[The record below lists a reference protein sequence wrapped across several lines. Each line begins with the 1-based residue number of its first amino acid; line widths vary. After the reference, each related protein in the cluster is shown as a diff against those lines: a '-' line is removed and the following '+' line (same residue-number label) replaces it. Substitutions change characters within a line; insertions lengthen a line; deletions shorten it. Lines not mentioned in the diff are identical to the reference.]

1 MKNSE
6 FKESLQAISK
16 DYDLYSKE
24 KDKQSL
30 FYLEQMIDLL
40 YNELSYEVYNKLIL
54 HDLVYNDL
62 KKNLLLI
69 ANDLIEYSY
78 KVAQNLKVPFDEL
91 INMST
96 TNKYID
102 LDNLTSLYNKFSKEV
117 DAKFN
122 IQGKIVALVNANVNT
137 FFTKLTSRIVINN
150 KAIINTV
157 GVRYRDIFITEM
169 VKNVLGKKETFLY
182 FYKKFI
188 DDIVREIY
196 EQKDEIRNKNMDL
209 LINTAYLYLK
219 EKEYININKYIDNNT
234 KLINEVFDLMMK
246 DLKKVKA
253 VKDNV
258 KEPIKVKDYFMGFNN
273 TMCVKITNVFDEMN
287 LIVTLEKDEINSKI
301 KQFNDLITHVFEI
314 DLVFDKQFSDY
325 RKAFVSQIKNQNKF
339 EEIVNAKNRALS
351 DGIRANIFNIF
362 RENIKIYNDV
372 VYKTMLLK
380 TNIDSYNVLLDKDKI
395 KDLLLK

>member
-16 DYDLYSKE
+16 DYDLYSKD

-122 IQGKIVALVNANVNT
+122 IQGKIVALVNANVNI
-137 FFTKLTSRIVINN
+137 FFTKLTSRIVIND

-314 DLVFDKQFSDY
+314 DLVFDRQFSDY
-325 RKAFVSQIKNQNKF
+325 RKAFASQIKNQNKF

-380 TNIDSYNVLLDKDKI
+380 ANIDSYNVLLDKDKI

>member
-16 DYDLYSKE
+16 DYDLYSKD

-122 IQGKIVALVNANVNT
+122 IQGKIVALVNANVST

-325 RKAFVSQIKNQNKF
+325 RKAFASQIKNQNKF

>member
-40 YNELSYEVYNKLIL
+40 YNELSYEVYNKVIL

-69 ANDLIEYSY
+69 TNDLIEYSY

-102 LDNLTSLYNKFSKEV
+102 LDNLTNLYNKFSKEV
-117 DAKFN
+117 EAKFN

-137 FFTKLTSRIVINN
+137 FFTKLTSKVVINN

-169 VKNVLGKKETFLY
+169 VKNVFGKKETFLY

-234 KLINEVFDLMMK
+234 KLINEVFELMMK
-246 DLKKVKA
+246 DLKEVKA
-253 VKDNV
+253 VKENV

-325 RKAFVSQIKNQNKF
+325 RKAFASQIKSQNKF

-380 TNIDSYNVLLDKDKI
+380 ANIDSYNVLLDKDKI

>member
-6 FKESLQAISK
+6 FKESLQAVSK

-325 RKAFVSQIKNQNKF
+325 RKAFASQIKNQNKF

>member
-6 FKESLQAISK
+6 FKESLQAVSK

-78 KVAQNLKVPFDEL
+78 KVAQNLKTPFDEL

-122 IQGKIVALVNANVNT
+122 IQGKIVALVNANVNI
-137 FFTKLTSRIVINN
+137 FFTKLTSRIVIND

-325 RKAFVSQIKNQNKF
+325 RKAFASQIKNQNKF

>member
-16 DYDLYSKE
+16 DYDLYSKD

-325 RKAFVSQIKNQNKF
+325 RKAFASQIKNQNKF

>member
-16 DYDLYSKE
+16 DYDLYSKD

-122 IQGKIVALVNANVNT
+122 IQGKIVALVNANVNI

>member
-16 DYDLYSKE
+16 DYDLYSKD

-122 IQGKIVALVNANVNT
+122 IQGKIVALVNANVNI
-137 FFTKLTSRIVINN
+137 FFTKLTSRIVIND

-325 RKAFVSQIKNQNKF
+325 RKAFASQIKNQNKF